1 MIKNSNFVKLL
12 FALTVAAIV
21 CFALAGPALPWILRA
36 YFDYIGLSGN
46 NITGMLVLLYI
57 AYVPFMIIW
66 SAVFRLCR
74 NLMTDRPFC
83 ESSLRNLKII
93 GRCGMADFL
102 VFLIGTVM
110 FGRAVFFILAG
121 AALMIGIISAVI
133 RELVVRGIALSE
145 DVELTV

>member
-1 MIKNSNFVKLL
+1 MTKNSFFVKFL
-12 FALTVAAIV
+12 FALTIAAIV
-21 CFALAGPALPWILRA
+21 CFVFAGPALPWLLRA
-36 YFDYIGLSGN
+36 YFQHIGLSGAN
-46 NITGMLVLLYI
+46 LTGMLVLLYI

-83 ESSLRNLKII
+83 ESSLRNLKNI